1 MEHSNRSKTN
11 MTNQLK
17 AQLGFYQKDLEHE
30 RASLKKAKSYLK
42 YNLPGIKSMLSQHE
56 RGVKKTLADIET
68 LKIRIRRRQAN
79 GECYKI
85 I

>member
-1 MEHSNRSKTN
+1 MYHSDRAKTN

-17 AQLGFYQKDLEHE
+17 KQLEFYQNDLEHE
-30 RASLKKAKSYLK
+30 RAALAKAKSYLK
-42 YNLPGIKSMLSQHE
+42 YNLPGIKSMISQHE
-56 RGVKKTLADIET
+56 RGVKKTLTDIEN
-68 LKIRIRRRQAN
+68 LNIRISKRQKN

>member
-1 MEHSNRSKTN
+1 MDHSNRAKTN

-17 AQLGFYQKDLEHE
+17 KQLEFYQNDLIHE
-30 RASLKKAKSYLK
+30 REALAKAKSYLK

-56 RGVKKTLADIET
+56 RGVKKTLVDIEN
-68 LKIRIRRRQAN
+68 LKIRIKRREKN
-79 GECYKI
+79 GEIFKI